1 MNKIPLIGFLAAASL
16 PLLAQQP
23 QIPTLQVC
31 NLTGGMAV
39 SSAGVPQVHI
49 PSRVPGGFTGSV
61 DVKVGATCDAN
72 GFPAGAVTLS
82 ALSMNDSL
90 AEGVIS
96 SVRID
101 QITSTGTVNPTAYL
115 SGLCLAQ
122 IGSAAGTV
130 TRIPCHF
137 WILFAHAGSPNEP
150 TSVGGV
156 GVDTVSFLVFD
167 KTGKRIAYGTG
178 QVTAGSGSIQ
188 VTPTSN

>member
-1 MNKIPLIGFLAAASL
+1 MNKLSLFSFLAAASL

-39 SSAGVPQVHI
+39 SSSGTPQVQI
-49 PSRVPGGFTGSV
+49 PSRAPGGFTGSV
-61 DVKVGATCDAN
+61 NVRVGATCDAN
-72 GFPAGAVTLS
+72 GFPAGAVTLYG
-82 ALSMNDSL
+82 LSMNDSL
-90 AEGVIS
+90 AEGTIS
-96 SVRID
+96 SVLID

-115 SGLCLAQ
+115 SGRCVAQ
-122 IGSAAGTV
+122 APSAAGAVSTV
-130 TRIPCHF
+130 PCHF
-137 WILFAHAGSPNEP
+137 WILFAHAEFANATTPG
-150 TSVGGV
+150 GGV
-156 GVDTVSFLVFD
+156 DSVSYLVFD